1 MSTTPPGD
9 RVWIDRQSPQAYRA
23 LLETAK
29 AVRETARAAGLDRTL
44 VELVNI
50 RVSQINGCASCL
62 HLHVRVALR
71 RGETT
76 QRLAVLPAWRD
87 AGLFTDREQA
97 ALALAESVTV
107 LPDARVQDQDYA
119 EAARYLTPEEIS
131 AVAWVALT
139 MNAFNRVSI
148 VSRHPVPPQMATAPR
163 TPRAAT
169 AQEDL
174 T

>member
-1 MSTTPPGD
+1 M
-9 RVWIDRQSPQAYRA
+9 
-23 LLETAK
+23 
-29 AVRETARAAGLDRTL
+29 
-44 VELVNI
+44 
-50 RVSQINGCASCL
+50 
-62 HLHVRVALR
+62 
-71 RGETT
+71 
-76 QRLAVLPAWRD
+76 
-87 AGLFTDREQA
+87 
-97 ALALAESVTV
+97 